1 MITLADRSA
10 GTPTGRRRRNPE
22 ATRED
27 IIAAARTVLA
37 SDGPD
42 GLSLSKVAH
51 LAGVN
56 RGTAYQHFETR
67 EDLIKATV
75 EWVSRHLSENIL
87 GGEERADEIPGDD
100 PLAMYDVINNLAQF
114 AVDNPELGRI
124 WLFEMLSSD
133 NPDDDVFFRHFH
145 KSTAAMTQ
153 TDVSEE
159 GIDAEVLSVLMLAGY
174 FLWPVWVRSKAKTK
188 KERDAMARR
197 MSREVLRLSLHG
209 TMRPEAFPKLQALLD
224 DQEAGAQA
232 V

>member
-10 GTPTGRRRRNPE
+10 ATPTGRRRRNPE

-87 GGEERADEIPGDD
+87 GREDNPAASPGEIQTG
-100 PLAMYDVINNLAQF
+100 MYDVITNLAQF
-114 AVDNPELGRI
+114 AVENPELGRI
-124 WLFEMLSSD
+124 WLFEMLSSE
-133 NPDDDVFFRHFH
+133 NPEDDVFFSHFR
-145 KSTAAMTQ
+145 KSTEAMTQ
-153 TDVSEE
+153 TDVSQP

-188 KERDAMARR
+188 KEREAMARR
-197 MSREVLRLSLHG
+197 MSREVMRLSLHG
-209 TMRPEAFPKLQALLD
+209 TMRAEAFPELQALLD
-224 DQEAGAQA
+224 EA
-232 V
+232 